1 MNITSANTS
10 RADLLSRAQNYGSTV
25 ASDETN
31 PYKRADGAENDFFLA
46 NIDRFQGESLGEIK
60 ANVDASAAA
69 NAKKARYAT
78 LGGLALVAGGFLGP
92 ALLGIPGP
100 VGTGMLFG
108 GIILANVVGGRA
120 SQAAAVDQKFSQQ
133 LGDWANAIQASSGQ
147 QPPAQPPAAPAPP
160 AEQKA
165 AA

>member
-1 MNITSANTS
+1 MNVTTTSNTS

-31 PYKRADGAENDFFLA
+31 PYRRADGAENDFFLSQM
-46 NIDRFQGESLGEIK
+46 DKFQGDTLADIK
-60 ANVDASAAA
+60 ANVDASVAA
-69 NAKKARYAT
+69 NTKKSRVAT
-78 LGGLALVAGGFLGP
+78 LGGLALMAGGFLGP

-108 GIILANVVGGRA
+108 GIILANVVGSRA
-120 SQAAAVDQKFSQQ
+120 GQQAAVDAKFSQQ
-133 LGDWANAIQASSGQ
+133 LTDWSNAISASSAPPAE
-147 QPPAQPPAAPAPP
+147 QPPAQQAPP

-165 AA
+165 A